1 MYAVDSSHLL
11 LLDPDKVH
19 FTDLMFQ
26 REAADPVTPEGRQ
39 QSIWKYFFFF
49 FPEGLCFFLFFFVCV
64 FFVSYHPAWNQLSY
78 FHTENCTI
86 IFQIRQIILL
96 SIRLDKGDFSNYELL
111 LCKLILR
118 QHQGSIS
125 PAIFPLNLRGG
136 SAGGSLTII
145 TLIGLGSLH
154 QNSLISLT
162 PCHNST
168 EWLIE
173 DMNWIDVG
181 GEYEIVGI
189 IQILKMVLP
198 IVFFPASTLKPTEL
212 WSNKGAI

>member
-1 MYAVDSSHLL
+1 MRWRFNYICHTVTSPFLIRTRDRWYTAVCDKSEQLNKGKMYAVDSSHLL
-11 LLDPDKVH
+11 LLDPDKLH

-26 REAADPVTPEGRQ
+26 REDAAAEGRQ
-39 QSIWKYFFFF
+39 QSIWKCFFFFFF
-49 FPEGLCFFLFFFVCV
+49 FPEGLCFFV
-64 FFVSYHPAWNQLSY
+64 FFLLYHPAWNQLSY

-96 SIRLDKGDFSNYELL
+96 SIRLDQGDFSNYELL
-111 LCKLILR
+111 LCKLILCR
-118 QHQGSIS
+118 HQGSIS

-136 SAGGSLTII
+136 SAGGSLTIT
-145 TLIGLGSLH
+145 TLIGLGSTH

-173 DMNWIDVG
+173 DMKWIDVS
-181 GEYEIVGI
+181 GEY
-189 IQILKMVLP
+189 
-198 IVFFPASTLKPTEL
+198 
-212 WSNKGAI
+212 